1 MSADF
6 PSSTRPENRPPVKN
20 PVQNPVLN
28 PDRTPDQTPPAAN
41 PSNTATLLLAHGT
54 PDRLSEMAE
63 YLRNVTGGRPMP
75 EHVITELQQRYAQ
88 IGLTDSMPG
97 QGDDGLP
104 LGPPLTRWTLLQARL
119 LQQQLDRQDPAQTE
133 SAGQRVYVAMR
144 NWRPSIAEVVAQ
156 MKADGVQHARVL
168 CLAPQNSRTST
179 GLYRRALM
187 AAVGSSFSVDFV
199 SGWADE
205 PLLAQAFAERIWP
218 VWAEACAIT
227 GTRVPILFTAHAVPC
242 RTIMTA
248 VPSQPPAHPGTPV
261 PADGMQDYGNLQT
274 PDPYPVECKQTAL
287 AIAAALRPVG
297 LTDADWF
304 FAFQSQGIAGA
315 PWIGPTV
322 PDTLKA
328 LADSGHKGIV
338 LQPVGF
344 LCDHV
349 EILYD
354 IDIDFKQQAADLGL
368 QLWRA
373 ESLNDSPTLIRAIQ
387 AALHHPATRLS
398 ADPESHP
405 GQATEQPHSR
415 PAHTRA

>member
-1 MSADF
+1 
-6 PSSTRPENRPPVKN
+6 
-20 PVQNPVLN
+20 
-28 PDRTPDQTPPAAN
+28 
-41 PSNTATLLLAHGT
+41 
-54 PDRLSEMAE
+54 
-63 YLRNVTGGRPMP
+63 
-75 EHVITELQQRYAQ
+75 
-88 IGLTDSMPG
+88 
-97 QGDDGLP
+97 
-104 LGPPLTRWTLLQARL
+104 
-119 LQQQLDRQDPAQTE
+119 
-133 SAGQRVYVAMR
+133 MR
-144 NWRPSIAEVVAQ
+144 NWYPLISEVVAQ

-179 GLYRRALM
+179 GLYRRSLM
-187 AAVGSSFSVDFV
+187 AADGDSFTVDFI
-199 SGWADE
+199 SGWAGE
-205 PLLAQAFAERIWP
+205 PLLAQAFAERLWP

-242 RTIMTA
+242 STIIASALTRT
-248 VPSQPPAHPGTPV
+248 PRPGAPV
-261 PADGMQDYGNLQT
+261 SADGIQNYGSSQT
-274 PDPYPVECKQTAL
+274 PDPYSVECKQTAL

-328 LADSGHKGIV
+328 LADSGHKAVV

-354 IDIDFKQQAADLGL
+354 IDIDFKQQAEALGM

-373 ESLNDSPTLIRAIQ
+373 ESLNASSTLIHAIDH
-387 AALHHPATRLS
+387 ALHRPYTRL
-398 ADPESHP
+398 DPNT
-405 GQATEQPHSR
+405 TEPARGR
-415 PAHTRA
+415 PANTPA

>member
-1 MSADF
+1 MSGESMSKPNAI
-6 PSSTRPENRPPVKN
+6 
-20 PVQNPVLN
+20 
-28 PDRTPDQTPPAAN
+28 
-41 PSNTATLLLAHGT
+41 LLLAHGT
-54 PDRLSEMAE
+54 PDKLSEMGE
-63 YLRNVTGGRPMP
+63 YLQKVTGGRPMP
-75 EHVITELQQRYAQ
+75 QEVVEELQHRYAQ
-88 IGLTDSMPG
+88 IGLTETKPG
-97 QGDDGLP
+97 LGADGLP
-104 LGPPLTRWTLLQARL
+104 EGPPLTRWTLLQTRL
-119 LQQQLDRQDPAQTE
+119 LGELL
-133 SAGQRVYVAMR
+133 GQHVYIAMR
-144 NWRPSIAEVVAQ
+144 NWQPYIAEVVAQ
-156 MKADGVQHARVL
+156 MKADGVEHARVL

-187 AAVGSSFSVDFV
+187 AAVGDSFTVDFIG
-199 SGWADE
+199 GWADE
-205 PLLAQAFAERIWP
+205 PLLAQAFAERMWP
-218 VWAEACAIT
+218 VWAEACAAT

-242 RTIMTA
+242 RTIMSSA
-248 VPSQPPAHPGTPV
+248 PAAQAEAAHPGAPV
-261 PADGMQDYGNLQT
+261 PADGIQHYGSAQN

-328 LADSGHKGIV
+328 LADSGHKAVV

-354 IDIDFKQQAADLGL
+354 IDIDFKQQAAALGM

-373 ESLNDSPTLIRAIQ
+373 ESLNDSPTLIRAIDS
-387 AALHHPATRLS
+387 ALHRTSTRL
-398 ADPESHP
+398 DPNAPPEP
-405 GQATEQPHSR
+405 PRGR
-415 PAHTRA
+415 PAHTQA